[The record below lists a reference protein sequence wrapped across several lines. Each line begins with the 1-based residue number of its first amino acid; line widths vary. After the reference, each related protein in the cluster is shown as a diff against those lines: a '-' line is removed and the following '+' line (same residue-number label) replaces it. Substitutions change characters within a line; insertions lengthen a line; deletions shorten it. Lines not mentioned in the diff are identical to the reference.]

1 MKSLLLFVSL
11 FATAAHAAS
20 SVPPA
25 AASPAGP
32 ADVKAVFVDP
42 NSQEVA
48 EIRTLGER
56 AVNRVGVSLVNEV
69 NATIKKE
76 GVEKAV
82 DACHLKALPMTGKV
96 IADMP
101 RITAVKRTSLQLRN
115 PANAPDAADQLALK
129 RVETAIARDE
139 EPPKVL
145 VQRIDLPGG
154 KREWRVYRP
163 LGLRPECMACHGDRE
178 AQSPALRASLEKRYP
193 NDQAVGYKVGQWR
206 GLVRVTVAE
215 ATPR

>member
-1 MKSLLLFVSL
+1 MKSILLFAAL
-11 FATAAHAAS
+11 FASAMLAAS
-20 SVPPA
+20 APPA
-25 AASPAGP
+25 ATNPSATAGVD
-32 ADVKAVFVDP
+32 ATFIDP

-56 AVNRVGVSLVNEV
+56 AVNRIGVSLVNEV

-82 DACHLKALPMTGKV
+82 ETCHLKALPMTGAV

-101 RITAVKRTSLQLRN
+101 RITAVKRTSLKLRN

-129 RVETAIARDE
+129 RVESALARDE

-145 VQRIDLPGG
+145 IQRINLPGG
-154 KREWRVYRP
+154 TREWRVYRP
-163 LGLRPECMACHGDRE
+163 LGLRPECVACHGERDS
-178 AQSPALRASLEKRYP
+178 QSPGLRASLEKLYP
-193 NDQAVGYKVGQWR
+193 NDQAVGYAAGQWR
-206 GLVRVTVAE
+206 GLIRVTVAE
-215 ATPR
+215 AAKKN